1 MLSWGAPSHLPP
13 VLGLLIVRESHVPA
27 CDVAGAT
34 CACQWHSQW
43 WEGENSSPACRG
55 LAHRGF
61 CLSATQLSC
70 GSRLRVEPPKEMVL

>member
-55 LAHRGF
+55 LACRGSV
-61 CLSATQLSC
+61 C
-70 GSRLRVEPPKEMVL
+70 RLHSFPVGLGFE